1 MKRLFQ
7 GIGTENES
15 NRNRWL
21 ERALRQIPSGSRILD
36 AGAGEQKHRP
46 LCSHLEYVSQDF
58 GKYDGIGDQKGLQ
71 IGSWRQTGLDIVSD
85 ITQIPEPDGSF
96 DAILCVEVFEH
107 LPDPLL
113 ALKEFRRLLKN
124 DGTLIITAPFCSL
137 THFAPF
143 HFYSGFNKYFY
154 MEHLPKM
161 GFSIREIVG
170 NGNYFEY
177 IAQEIRRIGNMAA
190 RYAGDGPRIWEK
202 AAMGAV
208 LNMLARFSAKDSG
221 SDETLAFGYHVVA
234 VKSDPGKA
242 MQEHS

>member
-1 MKRLFQ
+1 MIPKVGLH
-7 GIGTENES
+7 NEAT
-15 NRNRWL
+15 REAWL
-21 ERALRQIPSGSRILD
+21 EHALKQIRPGSRILD
-36 AGAGEQKHRP
+36 AGAGELKYRKF
-46 LCSHLEYVSQDF
+46 CSHLDYVSQDF
-58 GKYDGIGDQKGLQ
+58 ARYDGVGDSEGLQ
-71 IGSWRQTGLDIVSD
+71 MGSWDQSRLDIVSD
-85 ITQIPEPDGSF
+85 ITSIPELDGSF
-96 DAILCVEVFEH
+96 DAIMCVEVFEH

-161 GFSIREIVG
+161 GFFIREIVG

-177 IAQEIRRIGNMAA
+177 IAQEIRRIGNIGA

-202 AAMGAV
+202 AAIVAI
-208 LNMLARFSAKDSG
+208 LNMLARFSEKDSG
-221 SDETLAFGYHVVA
+221 SEETLAFGFHVVA
-234 VKSDPGKA
+234 VKSEA
-242 MQEHS
+242 R

>member
-1 MKRLFQ
+1 MIPKVGLH
-7 GIGTENES
+7 NEAT
-15 NRNRWL
+15 REAWL
-21 ERALRQIPSGSRILD
+21 EKVLKQIRPGSRILD
-36 AGAGEQKHRP
+36 AGAGELKYRKF
-46 LCSHLEYVSQDF
+46 CSHLDYVSQDF
-58 GKYDGIGDQKGLQ
+58 ARYDGGGNSQGLQ
-71 IGSWRQTGLDIVSD
+71 MGSWDQSRLDIVSN
-85 ITQIPEPDGSF
+85 ITSIPELDGSF
-96 DAILCVEVFEH
+96 DAIMCVEVFEH

-161 GFSIREIVG
+161 GFIIREIVG
-170 NGNYFEY
+170 NGNHFEY
-177 IAQEIRRIGNMAA
+177 IAQEIRRIGNIAA

-202 AAMGAV
+202 AAMAAV

-221 SDETLAFGYHVVA
+221 SEETLAFGFHVVA
-234 VKSDPGKA
+234 VKSEA
-242 MQEHS
+242 R

>member
-1 MKRLFQ
+1 MIPKVGLH
-7 GIGTENES
+7 NEAT
-15 NRNRWL
+15 REAWL
-21 ERALRQIPSGSRILD
+21 EKALKQIRPGSRILD
-36 AGAGEQKHRP
+36 AGAGELKYRKF
-46 LCSHLEYVSQDF
+46 CSHLDYVSQDF
-58 GKYDGIGDQKGLQ
+58 ARYDGGGNSQGLQ
-71 IGSWRQTGLDIVSD
+71 MGSWDQSRLDIVSN
-85 ITQIPEPDGSF
+85 ITSIPELDGSF
-96 DAILCVEVFEH
+96 DAIMCVEVFEH

-161 GFSIREIVG
+161 GFIIREIVG
-170 NGNYFEY
+170 NGNHFEY
-177 IAQEIRRIGNMAA
+177 IAQEIRRIGNIAA

-202 AAMGAV
+202 AAMAAV

-221 SDETLAFGYHVVA
+221 SEETLAFGFHVVA
-234 VKSDPGKA
+234 VKSEA
-242 MQEHS
+242 R